1 MDSFCFSPSDFLY
14 KTLSPHFL
22 LQILFTQL
30 LIRVLFRLSFA
41 AMNSNGKSTSEK
53 PKGVETDSSPGPIK
67 LIGTPYVS
75 LDHSISNPHSKQA
88 KGEASVTS
96 GLTKLSGKTSV
107 SSGILIG
114 VPKSRNPNACEI
126 TGVSSGVRGKAVVS
140 SGAKGKAIVSAE
152 VVAFKGVKYGAPD
165 GELRFRLI
173 HFWEV
178 RNVVTKVLLGLE
190 MLLIDQEEAVIQGFI
205 PAGRIDTYLPHI
217 RAGGIYRLNSFFG
230 SNNKTLYRVTD
241 PSFTITFSS
250 TYVLSDLED
259 SSACFPEDRF
269 RFHGYEEFDAA
280 CDLRGDLYDYVGHI
294 KLVNRQVLSDTLV
307 LDDAEI
313 ASSRRVLLHVQTHDD
328 PVMKLYLWDKAAS
341 NFSERFKASGGT
353 ARVILVTT
361 LNPKR
366 LGGAL
371 ALSSMTPSRVFLDT
385 DVQATR
391 DYLTWMNTNL
401 DVANR
406 VDADIVTKTET
417 VTIGELFSYMKQ
429 EDAKVVAWFEC
440 IATIGDVAHGSSW
453 YYIGCGGCHT
463 KAIKGPTS
471 LMCKKCGKP
480 KIAGVAQ
487 YLAKIFVY
495 DNDDQAS
502 FLLLGG
508 AGYELSGKKASELVE
523 DYFEANE
530 DVGDDHLVPVPQAL
544 IDTIGQTRKFVVK
557 VSNHNL
563 TGQTQ
568 ALTVTKVLTP
578 EVPEVEANLEGNV
591 AVPDAQET
599 LDKEVAG
606 DGPSTFFGSVKR
618 VAGQA
623 DAEDPKRA
631 GNG

>member
-1 MDSFCFSPSDFLY
+1 
-14 KTLSPHFL
+14 
-22 LQILFTQL
+22 
-30 LIRVLFRLSFA
+30 
-41 AMNSNGKSTSEK
+41 MNSNRKSTSEK

-114 VPKSRNPNACEI
+114 VPKSRNPNGMK

-140 SGAKGKAIVSAE
+140 SGAKGKAIVSTE

-190 MLLIDQEEAVIQGFI
+190 MLLIDQEEAVVQGFI

-280 CDLRGDLYDYVGHI
+280 CDFRGDLYDYVGHI

-391 DYLTWMNTNL
+391 DYLTWMNTDL

-429 EDAKVVAWFEC
+429 EDAKLL
-440 IATIGDVAHGSSW
+440 
-453 YYIGCGGCHT
+453 GCGGCHT
-463 KAIKGPTS
+463 KATKGPTS

-480 KIAGVAQ
+480 EIAGVAQ

-606 DGPSTFFGSVKR
+606 DGPSTFFVSVKR

>member
-1 MDSFCFSPSDFLY
+1 
-14 KTLSPHFL
+14 
-22 LQILFTQL
+22 
-30 LIRVLFRLSFA
+30 
-41 AMNSNGKSTSEK
+41 MNSNGKSTSEK
-53 PKGVETDSSPGPIK
+53 PKAVDTDSSPGPIK

-75 LDHSISNPHSKQA
+75 LDHSISEPHSKQA

-114 VPKSRNPNACEI
+114 VPKSRNPNGMK

-152 VVAFKGVKYGAPD
+152 VVAFKGVKYGAHD

-173 HFWEV
+173 HFWEA

-190 MLLIDQEEAVIQGFI
+190 MLLIDQEFHH
-205 PAGRIDTYLPHI
+205 HI
-217 RAGGIYRLNSFFG
+217 L
-230 SNNKTLYRVTD
+230 
-241 PSFTITFSS
+241 ITS
-250 TYVLSDLED
+250 VLSDLED

-294 KLVNRQVLSDTLV
+294 KLVNGQVLSDTLV

-341 NFSERFKASGGT
+341 DFSERFKASGGT

-371 ALSSMTPSRVFLDT
+371 ALSSMTPLRVFLDT

-429 EDAKVVAWFEC
+429 EDAKVAWFEC
-440 IATIGDVAHGSSW
+440 TATIGDVAHGSSW

-463 KAIKGPTS
+463 KATKGPTS
-471 LMCKKCGKP
+471 LMCKKCGKTE
-480 KIAGVAQ
+480 IVGVAQ
-487 YLAKIFVY
+487 YLAKISVY

-502 FLLLGG
+502 FVLLGG
-508 AGYELSGKKASELVE
+508 AGYELSGKKASELLE
-523 DYFEANE
+523 DYFKANE

-557 VSNHNL
+557 
-563 TGQTQ
+563 
-568 ALTVTKVLTP
+568 KF
-578 EVPEVEANLEGNV
+578 EANFEGNV

-618 VAGQA
+618 AGV
-623 DAEDPKRA
+623 
-631 GNG
+631 